1 MIQIIRSEEE
11 RKCFLERLAV
21 RGGFDTGS
29 YAEQTKSIVAD
40 IRSRG
45 DEALFEYTH
54 KWDCTTVN
62 SENVSISRQ
71 EMEAAFLRLPTALR
85 DAMTKA
91 ASRIRIFH
99 EKQKQNTWLDMK
111 ENGELLGQRIIPLG
125 SVGIYVP
132 GGKATYP
139 SSVLM
144 NAIPAQVAGVKR
156 IVMVTPLSRDLT
168 GSSSQVPDN
177 VLGAAYLAG
186 VEELYTIGGAQAI
199 AALAFGTQ
207 TIPKVDKIVGPG
219 NIYVALA
226 KREVYGYVSIDSIAG
241 PSEIL
246 VIADESANPTYVAAD
261 LLSQA
266 EHDELASS
274 VLITDQPDLA
284 QEIAVE
290 VARLYETLPRKEIL
304 RSSIQKYSAIVLVN
318 DLKEAIELA
327 NIIAP
332 EHLELAVA
340 RPFELLPAIQNAGA
354 VFLGHYTP
362 EPLGD
367 YMAGPNHVL
376 PTSGTARFF
385 SPLSVDDFVKKSS
398 ILSFSKEAL
407 TALGEEVITFAESEY
422 LYAHALS
429 VRVRLEEVGS

>member
-1 MIQIIRSEEE
+1 MIRIIEQPAEKKMFFNILEE
-11 RKCFLERLAV
+11 RGNLDTSKFALGVKEIVENV
-21 RGGFDTGS
+21 RH
-29 YAEQTKSIVAD
+29 
-40 IRSRG
+40 RG
-45 DEALFEYTH
+45 DAALFNYTHQWDNPNVTAENVQTSKEEMKKAYEALPDNL
-54 KWDCTTVN
+54 KK
-62 SENVSISRQ
+62 
-71 EMEAAFLRLPTALR
+71 
-85 DAMTKA
+85 AMVL
-91 ASRIRIFH
+91 SYERIYAFH
-99 EKQKQNTWLDMK
+99 EKQKQNTWMDVK
-111 ENGELLGQRIIPLG
+111 PNGEILGQRVIPLS
-125 SVGIYVP
+125 SVGVYVP
-132 GGKATYP
+132 GGKAAYP

-144 NAIPAQVAGVKR
+144 NIVPAKVAGVEK
-156 IVMVTPLSRDLT
+156 IVMVTPISKAVCKD
-168 GSSSQVPDN
+168 GKVPQN
-177 VLGAAYLAG
+177 VLAAAYLAG
-186 VEELYTIGGAQAI
+186 VDELYTIGGAQAV
-199 AALAFGTQ
+199 AALAFGTE

-274 VLITDQPDLA
+274 VLITPSRALA
-284 QEIAVE
+284 LKVQEEVGRLYNQLPRQEI
-290 VARLYETLPRKEIL
+290 LKKSLKN
-304 RSSIQKYSAIVLVN
+304 YSAIL
-318 DLKEAIELA
+318 IEENLEKACETA
-327 NIIAP
+327 NEIAP

-340 RPFELLPAIQNAGA
+340 TPFEWLGKIKNAGA

-385 SPLSVDDFVKKSS
+385 SPLGVEDYVKRSSV
-398 ILSFSKEAL
+398 LSFTPESFYAL
-407 TALGEEVITFAESEY
+407 ADQVIDFAESES

-429 VRVRLEEVGS
+429 VKVRKENQ

>member
-1 MIQIIRSEEE
+1 MIRMIEKPAEKKMFFNILEE
-11 RKCFLERLAV
+11 RGNLDTSKFALGVKEIVENV
-21 RGGFDTGS
+21 RHTGD
-29 YAEQTKSIVAD
+29 A
-40 IRSRG
+40 
-45 DEALFEYTH
+45 ALFNYTH
-54 KWDCTTVN
+54 QWDNANVTA
-62 SENVSISRQ
+62 ENVQISNE
-71 EMEAAFLRLPTALR
+71 EMKKAYEELPDNLKK
-85 DAMTKA
+85 AMVL
-91 ASRIRIFH
+91 SYERIRAFH
-99 EKQKQNTWLDMK
+99 EKQKQNTWMDVK
-111 ENGELLGQRIIPLG
+111 PNGEILGQRVIPLS
-125 SVGIYVP
+125 SVGVYVP
-132 GGKATYP
+132 GGKAAYP

-144 NAIPAQVAGVKR
+144 NIVPAKVAGVEK
-156 IVMVTPLSRDLT
+156 IVMVTPISKAVCKD
-168 GSSSQVPDN
+168 GKVPQN
-177 VLGAAYLAG
+177 VLAAAYLAG
-186 VEELYTIGGAQAI
+186 VDELYTIGGAQAV
-199 AALAFGTQ
+199 AALAFGTE

-274 VLITDQPDLA
+274 VLITPSRALA
-284 QEIAVE
+284 LKVQEEVE
-290 VARLYETLPRKEIL
+290 RLYNQLPRQGIL
-304 RSSIQKYSAIVLVN
+304 KKSLKNYSAIL
-318 DLKEAIELA
+318 IEENLEKACEMA
-327 NIIAP
+327 NEIAP

-340 RPFELLPAIQNAGA
+340 TPFEWLGKIKNAGA

-385 SPLSVDDFVKKSS
+385 SPLGVEDYVKRSSV
-398 ILSFSKEAL
+398 LSFTPESFYAL
-407 TALGEEVITFAESEY
+407 ADQVIDFAESES

-429 VRVRLEEVGS
+429 VKVRKENQ